1 MNFCK
6 KFVSG
11 FFLLLVLPGLSFS
24 TSAETNNLDDGLYAK
39 FNTSKGV
46 IITQLFYKKVPMTVI
61 NFAGLA
67 QGTIHS
73 SRGPGK
79 KYYDGLVFHRVI
91 NNFMIQG
98 GDPAGTG
105 RGGPGYQFADEFHP
119 ELKHSGPGILSMANA
134 GPNTNGSQFFI
145 THKATPWLDNKHSV
159 FGKVVQGQEIV
170 NKIEKGDK
178 IITLEIIR
186 KGADAEKFKT
196 DLHSFEAAMQKIE
209 ARKEMERNMD
219 QMKFESEMKKTYPGA
234 VGTESGLMY
243 VITEKGN
250 GETPQKGAK
259 VTVHYTGK
267 FLDGKVFDSSVKRGT
282 PFEFSLG
289 VGQVIKGWDIG
300 VAQMQKGSKSTLLIP
315 YWLAYGEGGYPGAI
329 PPKSHLIFDVE
340 LIDFK

>member
-1 MNFCK
+1 MNFGK
-6 KFVSG
+6 KIAAG
-11 FFLLLVLPGLSFS
+11 FLFLLVLPGLSFS
-24 TSAETNNLDDGLYAK
+24 SSTGTNTLDDGLYAK

-67 QGTIHS
+67 EGTVHS

-98 GDPAGTG
+98 GDPTGTG

-170 NKIEKGDK
+170 DKIEKGDK

-186 KGADAEKFKT
+186 KGADAKKFKT

-219 QMKFESEMKKTYPGA
+219 QMKFESEMKKTYPDA

-243 VITEKGN
+243 VITEKGS
-250 GETPQKGAK
+250 GETPKKGAK

-300 VAQMQKGSKSTLLIP
+300 VSQMQKGSKSTLLIP